1 MGTEIQEVND
11 ESEKL
16 GFVGGFLMG
25 DSINVVLKGR
35 DLLEW

>member
-11 ESEKL
+11 ESEKV

-25 DSINVVLKGR
+25 DSIKGR

>member
-11 ESEKL
+11 ESEKV

-25 DSINVVLKGR
+25 DSINLVLKGR